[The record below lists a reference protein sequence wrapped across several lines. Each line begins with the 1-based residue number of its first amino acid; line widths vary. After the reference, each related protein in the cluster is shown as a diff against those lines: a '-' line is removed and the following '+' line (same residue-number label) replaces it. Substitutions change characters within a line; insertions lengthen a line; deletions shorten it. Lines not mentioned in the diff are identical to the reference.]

1 MKSGVKTAVS
11 LLISVVVFVGLT
23 LAASL
28 GMFSSIEKSFYEP
41 AKIKAVRSSLDQ
53 IAVCSNEYISSLL
66 KATGHSYGGF
76 MSEADAGTFV
86 SQKPSDKIIKSWY
99 SLQERFP
106 ELEGIRVIDASGRR
120 IHYSSFKSDSKLNGQ
135 KRIFSY
141 YSDVKTP
148 YGTDEL
154 DYSLINA
161 TVKNEADDSVSPP
174 ENPWKKGRF
183 TFDSHGQRIILSY
196 PMENDGAEYT
206 VAFYYNLQGLKNVL
220 ARKSLISMNEMVLLV
235 SDEECS
241 VGGLAFNVSKMN
253 GAAVAPYFIDFW
265 NRNVIGPEGVFIKNV
280 EQVPQS
286 KLSNSQDDEEEQ
298 PPEEGGAGLVEDK
311 PDFLFMSDSENRIL
325 RVGGLYDTGL
335 LTLPEYV
342 RILLLGCAF
351 ITVCL
356 FVLILF
362 CFKKDDE
369 VVIKNKVKRFQL
381 ELLNEYFSQDINRAQ
396 IAGKLQAG
404 KEELSKRIK
413 KDLGRRGK
421 RHSVEVD
428 AMLEHSWND
437 IISALVGN
445 GSENLT
451 AAIDIVQLKN
461 MLQEIISSGTL
472 KVQAVEQTPV
482 QQQKPLEVPVPAYEP
497 SVSVPQLED
506 AEPVEEAEEVEE
518 IEDAEPVEDA
528 EEVEEIED
536 AEPVEDA
543 EEVEEIEDAK
553 SVEDAEEVEEFEDA
567 EPVEDADE
575 VEEIED
581 AEPVEEAE
589 EVEEIEDAEPVEEI
603 EDAKSVEDAEPV
615 EEAYSNPQYDIYVG
629 TEPLRFGLP
638 KEVIDE
644 KKLPAESVDDGFTIS
659 SPVSDFLIGTVF
671 AENSENL
678 PSDDS
683 FEGTEDLSFG
693 EPSCQHVASETEGE
707 IQVVSPE
714 NEIIRGFA
722 QMETPAE
729 QKMTEAKQEVEVVK
743 EVIGIE
749 NNNEEETVQIDEKE
763 TNVREEDA
771 ELEFE
776 EMEKVESAQ
785 LMESD
790 DAENAELMEAEDA
803 EPVSSISNNISNSSQ
818 FVFTTFAA
826 NNNNI
831 TDLPPDVIVED
842 ADGVFS
848 IARDADDAL
857 MPPSDISFKELVD
870 SVLR

>member
-66 KATGHSYGGF
+66 KATGPSYGGF

-280 EQVPQS
+280 EQVPKS

-404 KEELSKRIK
+404 KEELSNRIK

-451 AAIDIVQLKN
+451 AAIDMVQLKN

-482 QQQKPLEVPVPAYEP
+482 QQQKPLEVIVPAYEP

-528 EEVEEIED
+528 EKVEEIED

-543 EEVEEIEDAK
+543 E
-553 SVEDAEEVEEFEDA
+553 
-567 EPVEDADE
+567 E

-589 EVEEIEDAEPVEEI
+589 EVEEIEDAEPVEEF
-603 EDAKSVEDAEPV
+603 EDAEPV
-615 EEAYSNPQYDIYVG
+615 EETYSKPQYDIYVG

-749 NNNEEETVQIDEKE
+749 NNNEEEKVQIDEKE
-763 TNVREEDA
+763 TTVREEDA
-771 ELEFE
+771 EPEFE

>member
-66 KATGHSYGGF
+66 KATGPSYGGF

-141 YSDVKTP
+141 YPDVKTP

-161 TVKNEADDSVSPP
+161 TVKNEADDSVSAP

-280 EQVPQS
+280 EQVPKS

-298 PPEEGGAGLVEDK
+298 PPEEGGGGLVEDK

-404 KEELSKRIK
+404 KEELSNRIK

-451 AAIDIVQLKN
+451 AAIDMVQLKN

-528 EEVEEIED
+528 EEVEE
-536 AEPVEDA
+536 
-543 EEVEEIEDAK
+543 
-553 SVEDAEEVEEFEDA
+553 FEDA
-567 EPVEDADE
+567 EPVEE
-575 VEEIED
+575 T
-581 AEPVEEAE
+581 
-589 EVEEIEDAEPVEEI
+589 
-603 EDAKSVEDAEPV
+603 
-615 EEAYSNPQYDIYVG
+615 YSKPQYDIYVG

-722 QMETPAE
+722 QMETTAE

-749 NNNEEETVQIDEKE
+749 NNNEEEKVQIDEKE

-771 ELEFE
+771 EPEFE

-848 IARDADDAL
+848 ITRDADDAL

>member
-66 KATGHSYGGF
+66 KATGPSYGGF

-141 YSDVKTP
+141 YPDVKTP

-161 TVKNEADDSVSPP
+161 TVKNEADDSVSAP

-280 EQVPQS
+280 EQVPKS

-298 PPEEGGAGLVEDK
+298 PPEEGGGGLVEDK

-404 KEELSKRIK
+404 KEELSNRIK

-451 AAIDIVQLKN
+451 AAIDMVQLKN

-506 AEPVEEAEEVEE
+506 AEPVEETEEVEE

-528 EEVEEIED
+528 EEVEE
-536 AEPVEDA
+536 
-543 EEVEEIEDAK
+543 
-553 SVEDAEEVEEFEDA
+553 FEDA
-567 EPVEDADE
+567 EPVEE
-575 VEEIED
+575 T
-581 AEPVEEAE
+581 
-589 EVEEIEDAEPVEEI
+589 
-603 EDAKSVEDAEPV
+603 
-615 EEAYSNPQYDIYVG
+615 YSKPQYDIYVG

-722 QMETPAE
+722 QMETPTE

-749 NNNEEETVQIDEKE
+749 NNNEEEKVQIDEKE

-771 ELEFE
+771 EPEFE

-848 IARDADDAL
+848 ITRDADDAL

>member
-66 KATGHSYGGF
+66 KATGPSYGGF

-280 EQVPQS
+280 EQVPKS

-404 KEELSKRIK
+404 KEELSNRIK

-451 AAIDIVQLKN
+451 AAIDMVQLKN

-528 EEVEEIED
+528 EEVEE
-536 AEPVEDA
+536 
-543 EEVEEIEDAK
+543 
-553 SVEDAEEVEEFEDA
+553 FEDA
-567 EPVEDADE
+567 EPVEE
-575 VEEIED
+575 T
-581 AEPVEEAE
+581 
-589 EVEEIEDAEPVEEI
+589 
-603 EDAKSVEDAEPV
+603 
-615 EEAYSNPQYDIYVG
+615 YSKPQYDIYVG

-722 QMETPAE
+722 QMETPTE

-749 NNNEEETVQIDEKE
+749 NNNEEEKVQIDEKE

-771 ELEFE
+771 EPEFE

-848 IARDADDAL
+848 ITRDADDAL

>member
-66 KATGHSYGGF
+66 KATGPSYGGF

-141 YSDVKTP
+141 YPDVKTP

-161 TVKNEADDSVSPP
+161 TVKNEADDSVSAP

-280 EQVPQS
+280 EQVPKS

-298 PPEEGGAGLVEDK
+298 PPEEGGGGLVEDK

-369 VVIKNKVKRFQL
+369 VVIKNKVKRFQI

-404 KEELSKRIK
+404 KEELSNRIK

-451 AAIDIVQLKN
+451 AAIDMVQLKN

-528 EEVEEIED
+528 EEVEE
-536 AEPVEDA
+536 
-543 EEVEEIEDAK
+543 
-553 SVEDAEEVEEFEDA
+553 FEDA
-567 EPVEDADE
+567 EPVEE
-575 VEEIED
+575 T
-581 AEPVEEAE
+581 
-589 EVEEIEDAEPVEEI
+589 
-603 EDAKSVEDAEPV
+603 
-615 EEAYSNPQYDIYVG
+615 YSKPQYDIYVG

-722 QMETPAE
+722 QMETPTE

-749 NNNEEETVQIDEKE
+749 NNNEEEKVQIDEKE

-771 ELEFE
+771 EPEFE

-848 IARDADDAL
+848 ITRDADDAL

>member
-66 KATGHSYGGF
+66 KATGPSYGGF

-141 YSDVKTP
+141 YPDVKTP

-161 TVKNEADDSVSPP
+161 TVKNEADDSVSAP

-280 EQVPQS
+280 EQVPKS

-298 PPEEGGAGLVEDK
+298 PPEEGGGGLVEDK

-404 KEELSKRIK
+404 KEELSNRIK

-451 AAIDIVQLKN
+451 AAIDMVQLKN

-528 EEVEEIED
+528 EEVEE
-536 AEPVEDA
+536 
-543 EEVEEIEDAK
+543 
-553 SVEDAEEVEEFEDA
+553 FEDA
-567 EPVEDADE
+567 EPVEE
-575 VEEIED
+575 T
-581 AEPVEEAE
+581 
-589 EVEEIEDAEPVEEI
+589 
-603 EDAKSVEDAEPV
+603 
-615 EEAYSNPQYDIYVG
+615 YSKPQYDIYVG

-722 QMETPAE
+722 QMETPTE

-749 NNNEEETVQIDEKE
+749 NNNEEEKVQIDEKE

-771 ELEFE
+771 EPEFE

-848 IARDADDAL
+848 ITRDADDAL

>member
-66 KATGHSYGGF
+66 KATGPSYGGF

-280 EQVPQS
+280 EQVPKS

-404 KEELSKRIK
+404 KEELSNRIK

-451 AAIDIVQLKN
+451 AAIDMVQLKN

-482 QQQKPLEVPVPAYEP
+482 QQQKPLEVSVPAYEP

-518 IEDAEPVEDA
+518 IEDAEPVEEA
-528 EEVEEIED
+528 EEI
-536 AEPVEDA
+536 
-543 EEVEEIEDAK
+543 
-553 SVEDAEEVEEFEDA
+553 
-567 EPVEDADE
+567 
-575 VEEIED
+575 EEIED
-581 AEPVEEAE
+581 AEPVEET
-589 EVEEIEDAEPVEEI
+589 
-603 EDAKSVEDAEPV
+603 
-615 EEAYSNPQYDIYVG
+615 YSNPRYDIYVG

-644 KKLPAESVDDGFTIS
+644 KKLPAEPVDDGFTIS

-722 QMETPAE
+722 QMETPTE

-749 NNNEEETVQIDEKE
+749 NNNEEEKVQIDEKE

-771 ELEFE
+771 EPEFE

-848 IARDADDAL
+848 ITRDADDAL

>member
-66 KATGHSYGGF
+66 KATGPSYGGF

-141 YSDVKTP
+141 YPDVKTP

-161 TVKNEADDSVSPP
+161 TVKNEADDSVSAP

-280 EQVPQS
+280 EQVPKS

-298 PPEEGGAGLVEDK
+298 PPEEGGGGLVEDK

-404 KEELSKRIK
+404 KEELSNRIK

-451 AAIDIVQLKN
+451 AAIDMVQLKN

-528 EEVEEIED
+528 EEVEE
-536 AEPVEDA
+536 
-543 EEVEEIEDAK
+543 
-553 SVEDAEEVEEFEDA
+553 FEDA
-567 EPVEDADE
+567 EPVEE
-575 VEEIED
+575 T
-581 AEPVEEAE
+581 
-589 EVEEIEDAEPVEEI
+589 
-603 EDAKSVEDAEPV
+603 
-615 EEAYSNPQYDIYVG
+615 YSKPQYDIYVG

-722 QMETPAE
+722 QMETTAE

-763 TNVREEDA
+763 TTVREEDA
-771 ELEFE
+771 EPEFE

-848 IARDADDAL
+848 ITRDADDAL

>member
-66 KATGHSYGGF
+66 KATGPSYGGF

-86 SQKPSDKIIKSWY
+86 SQKPSNKIIKSWY

-298 PPEEGGAGLVEDK
+298 PPEEGGGGLVEDK

-404 KEELSKRIK
+404 KEELSNRIK

-451 AAIDIVQLKN
+451 AAIDMVQLKN

-482 QQQKPLEVPVPAYEP
+482 QQQKTLEVPVPAYEP

-518 IEDAEPVEDA
+518 IEDAEPVE
-528 EEVEEIED
+528 E
-536 AEPVEDA
+536 
-543 EEVEEIEDAK
+543 
-553 SVEDAEEVEEFEDA
+553 AEEVEEFEDA
-567 EPVEDADE
+567 EPVEE
-575 VEEIED
+575 T
-581 AEPVEEAE
+581 
-589 EVEEIEDAEPVEEI
+589 
-603 EDAKSVEDAEPV
+603 
-615 EEAYSNPQYDIYVG
+615 YSNPRYDIYVG

-729 QKMTEAKQEVEVVK
+729 HKMTEAKQEVEVVK

-749 NNNEEETVQIDEKE
+749 NNNEEEKVQIDEKE
-763 TNVREEDA
+763 TTVREEDA
-771 ELEFE
+771 EPEFV

-848 IARDADDAL
+848 ITRDADDAL

>member
-66 KATGHSYGGF
+66 KATGPSYGGF

-161 TVKNEADDSVSPP
+161 TVKNEADDSVSAP

-280 EQVPQS
+280 EQVPKS

-298 PPEEGGAGLVEDK
+298 PPEEGGGGLVEDK

-404 KEELSKRIK
+404 KEELSNRIK

-451 AAIDIVQLKN
+451 AAIDMVQLKN

-528 EEVEEIED
+528 EEVEE
-536 AEPVEDA
+536 
-543 EEVEEIEDAK
+543 
-553 SVEDAEEVEEFEDA
+553 FEDA
-567 EPVEDADE
+567 EPVEE
-575 VEEIED
+575 T
-581 AEPVEEAE
+581 
-589 EVEEIEDAEPVEEI
+589 
-603 EDAKSVEDAEPV
+603 
-615 EEAYSNPQYDIYVG
+615 YSKPQYDIYVG

-722 QMETPAE
+722 QMETTAE

-763 TNVREEDA
+763 TTVREEDA
-771 ELEFE
+771 EPEFE

-848 IARDADDAL
+848 ITRDADDAL